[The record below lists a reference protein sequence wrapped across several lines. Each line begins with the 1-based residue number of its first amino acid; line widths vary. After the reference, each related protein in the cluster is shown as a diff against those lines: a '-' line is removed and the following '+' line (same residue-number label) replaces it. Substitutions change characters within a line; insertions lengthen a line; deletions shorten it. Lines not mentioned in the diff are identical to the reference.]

1 MKMIVAAI
9 CGMLSLQASACTL
22 WGAAGNASTD
32 GTLLAKNRDWLPDH
46 IQAVRLHH
54 PAKGLA
60 YLALYADTGKE
71 SGIREGVNQAGL
83 AVVAA
88 EASSLPEAA
97 RYAETRTHGVFTPL
111 LSHYRNLDEVE
122 ADADKLFTGVR
133 PIFFMLAD
141 SKGLMTVEI
150 GQGGH
155 YVIRRSA
162 NGTMTH
168 TNHYLDTSVL
178 SQNQRIGTSSAARY
192 ARINTLLSDSAQAHS
207 LDEFSRI
214 SLDRHDGPENSLW
227 RNGRDYTLAGWQIAL
242 PAGGA
247 PHLHLL
253 VANPGQQWQQ
263 FDLKLDAAFW
273 AQPDQELI
281 GASVAAG
288 T

>member
-22 WGAAGNASTD
+22 WGAAGNASAD

-60 YLALYADTGKE
+60 YLGLYADTGKE

-97 RYAETRTHGVFTPL
+97 RYAEPRTHGVLGPL
-111 LSHYRNLDEVE
+111 LAHYHNLDEVA
-122 ADADKLFTGVR
+122 ADADKLFVGVR
-133 PIFFMLAD
+133 PVFLMLAD

-155 YVIRRSA
+155 YVLKRSA
-162 NGTMTH
+162 GGTMTH
-168 TNHYLDTSVL
+168 TNHYLDASVL

-192 ARINTLLSDSAQAHS
+192 ARINTLLADPTQVHT

-214 SLDRHDGPENSLW
+214 SQDRHDGPENSLW

-242 PAGGA
+242 PADGV

-253 VANPGQQWQQ
+253 LANPGQERQQ

-273 AQPDQELI
+273 AQPDQDLT
-281 GASVAAG
+281 GAPLAAG